1 MTRVLVVASS
11 AIARAGL
18 ETLLRNTGAV
28 ELIGSA
34 ADWNEYS
41 GDEPDVIVMDWDSS
55 ADELPQELAD
65 LPPSAA
71 LLVLADDPNQS
82 WTAEALRSGV
92 RAVLPRHSTPQQL
105 VAGIEAVAAGLVV
118 LQPADIDGLLVNP
131 RPAVLSEPLT
141 PREIEVLG
149 LLAEGQS
156 NKSIAYRM
164 GISEHT
170 VKFHV
175 TSIMAKL
182 NAGSRTEAVT
192 LGIRQGLIWI

>member
-1 MTRVLVVASS
+1 MTRVLVVAPS
-11 AIARAGL
+11 AIVRAGL
-18 ETLLRNTGAV
+18 ETLLRNTGALDV
-28 ELIGSA
+28 VGST
-34 ADWNEYS
+34 ADWNQYS
-41 GDEPDVIVMDWDSS
+41 GEEPDVIVMDWEHG
-55 ADELPQELAD
+55 ADELPQELAY

-71 LLVLADDPNQS
+71 LLVLADDAGQA
-82 WTAEALRSGV
+82 WMAEALRSGV
-92 RAVLPRHSTPQQL
+92 RAVLPRHATPQQVL
-105 VAGIEAVAAGLVV
+105 AGIEAAAAGLVV
-118 LQPADIDGLLVNP
+118 LQPGDIDGLLVNP
-131 RPAVLSEPLT
+131 RPAGLSEPLT

-182 NAGSRTEAVT
+182 NASSRTEAVT

>member
-18 ETLLRNTGAV
+18 ETLLRNAGSV
-28 ELIGSA
+28 EVIGSA
-34 ADWNEYS
+34 AVWNDYS
-41 GDEPDVIVMDWDSS
+41 GGEPDVIVMDWDSG

-65 LPPSAA
+65 LPPSAP
-71 LLVLADDPNQS
+71 LLVLAADPNQS

-92 RAVLPRHSTPQQL
+92 RAVLKRQSTPQQL
-105 VAGIEAVAAGLVV
+105 LAGIEALAAGLVV
-118 LQPADIDGLLVNP
+118 LQPADVDALLVNP
-131 RPAVLSEPLT
+131 RPAALSEPLT
-141 PREIEVLG
+141 PREMEVLG

-175 TSIMAKL
+175 TSIMTKL